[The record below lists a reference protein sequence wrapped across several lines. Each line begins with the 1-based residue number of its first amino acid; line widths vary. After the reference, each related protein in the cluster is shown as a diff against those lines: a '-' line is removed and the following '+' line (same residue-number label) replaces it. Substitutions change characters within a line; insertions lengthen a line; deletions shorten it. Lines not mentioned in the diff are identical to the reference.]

1 MDKNAIKK
9 FAVWARR
16 ELIARVSQRA
26 AYFDITE
33 NSTGDIHA
41 DSVLGRVMSSDEK
54 SQRQALIAKIQEKGY
69 QQVMEEVAFTWFN
82 RFIALRF
89 MEANGY
95 LPSRI
100 RLFTNLEN
108 RFKPQILEE
117 AVNLEFDWLEPKR
130 VYDYKTANDDD
141 GLFKYLIIAQ
151 CNAFSKLLPGMF
163 QKISDYTELLFPD
176 NLLREGSVIDRMI
189 DEIPEQ
195 DWQEQV
201 QILGWMY
208 QYYNAEPK
216 DKVFAD
222 LKQNIKISKENIPAA
237 TQLFT
242 PDWIVRYMVENSLGR
257 LWAEGH
263 GKPEDADWQYYLEE
277 AEQEPAV
284 QTKLAELRVQ
294 AASLKPEDIRVIDPC
309 QGSGHILAYMFDVL
323 MQIYSSY
330 GYSAREAVRMIL
342 EKNLWG
348 LDIDDRAS
356 QLAYFSVMM
365 KARHY
370 DKRFLSRKMED
381 GSPDVPQPHVYAIC
395 ESNRIDTHVVEFFT
409 GGRADLQQSINT
421 LLAELRDAKLYGSIV
436 NVTPVDFEALYNR
449 FDEIWDDAEYSMHH
463 DAIFKQLLPLVRVA
477 ETMAQKYHVVC
488 TNPPYMG
495 GGSMNDKLTVYVKNH
510 YPDSKADLFAV
521 FMEKCT
527 DYSCHDGYIA
537 MITMQSWMFLS
548 SFEKLRKKM
557 LLQTTVNMAHLGA
570 RAFDEISGEV
580 VQTTAFVNQKKN
592 INGYLSTYIRLTEPN
607 SENAKKESFLKKK
620 DRYVSIADNFSVIPG
635 SPIAYWASPAALA
648 LYNNEPLDNLAKPR
662 HGLATS
668 DNNRFLKLWFEVD
681 YYKTSL
687 KSKPDFSKKWYP
699 MNKGGSFRRWYGNLE
714 WLINYENDGKELKD
728 YAISIYKCSTRTIQN
743 TQFYFKQSLTWSALS
758 SGKFSVRWSS
768 SGALF
773 GSGGYSAFCDE
784 NIEKYILALLN
795 GKITSK
801 FISFVS
807 PTLNYEVGHIKTI
820 PVVVKAAS
828 KNEIDILVD
837 ECIDLSKTDWDSF
850 ETSWNFEEHP
860 FIRLSNGIW
869 DSTAIAATMAYYY
882 RELPEVSCPLE
893 LCWLLWQ
900 GECTERRKELK
911 ANEEELNRIFID
923 IYGLQDELSP
933 EVDDDDITVRKADK
947 QREIRS
953 FISYAVGCMFG
964 RYSLDKEGL
973 VFAGGDFDKT
983 YWRFRG
989 QAALDEKG
997 YLDHGGYAGVSKA
1010 SYHYPRLRD
1019 SEEWETATELRFA
1032 PDSDNIIPICD
1043 DEYFNDDIVGRFVEF
1058 VKCVYGSDTLEDNL
1072 RFIADAL
1079 GGKGTPRDV
1088 LRNYFLNDFYKDHCK
1103 TYQKRPIYWQF
1114 DSGKKNGFKCLIY
1127 MHRYQPDTLARI
1139 RTDYVHEQQSRYRTA
1154 IADVEAQMQNSATA
1168 ARVKLSKRLT
1178 KLKEQEEELSV
1189 FEEKIHHL
1197 SDQMISIDLDDGV
1210 KHNYDLFKDVLAK
1223 LK

>member
-69 QQVMEEVAFTWFN
+69 QQVMEEVAYTWFN

-222 LKQNIKISKENIPAA
+222 LKKNIKISKENIPAA

-263 GKPEDADWQYYLEE
+263 GKPEDTEWQYYLEE
-277 AEQEPAV
+277 AEQEPEV
-284 QTKLAELRVQ
+284 QTKLAELRTQ
-294 AASLKPEDIRVIDPC
+294 AAGLKPEDIRVIDPC

-395 ESNRIDTHVVEFFT
+395 ESNRIDAHAVEFFT

-421 LLAELRDAKLYGSIV
+421 LLAELRDAKLYGSIL
-436 NVTPVDFEALYNR
+436 NVTPVDFDALYNR
-449 FDEIWDDAEYSMHH
+449 FDEIWDDAVYSMHH
-463 DAIFKQLLPLVRVA
+463 DAIFNQLLPLVRVA
-477 ETMAQKYHVVC
+477 QTMAQKYHVVC

-495 GGSMNDKLTVYVKNH
+495 GSGMNNELNTYVKKH
-510 YPDSKADLFAV
+510 YPDSKLDLFAV
-521 FMEKCT
+521 FMEKCIDFT
-527 DYSCHDGYIA
+527 AHSYYTA

-548 SFEKLRKKM
+548 SFEKLRQKM
-557 LLQTTVNMAHLGA
+557 LLHTTINMAHLGA

-580 VQTTAFVNQKKN
+580 VQTVTFVIRQERLENYFSLYKRLVDQGTENGKREAFLTR
-592 INGYLSTYIRLTEPN
+592 NGEYITKPDKFLRIPN
-607 SENAKKESFLKKK
+607 LL
-620 DRYVSIADNFSVIPG
+620 
-635 SPIAYWASPAALA
+635 IAYWIS
-648 LYNNEPLDNLAKPR
+648 NETISCFDAPLLGKTFTTR
-662 HGLATS
+662 EGMATAN
-668 DNNRFLKLWFEVD
+668 NNRFLRFWHEVSYGKITFD
-681 YYKTSL
+681 C
-687 KSKPDFSKKWYP
+687 KSENDSMQKKVKWVPY
-699 MNKGGSFRRWYGNLE
+699 NKGGGSRDWYGNNE
-714 WLINYENDGKELKD
+714 YVVDWYNNGYEIKNNKDMATGRIRSHNYNGEYGFREG
-728 YAISIYKCSTRTIQN
+728 
-743 TQFYFKQSLTWSALS
+743 LTWSAIS
-758 SGKFSVRWSS
+758 SSDLSVRWCP
-768 SGALF
+768 SGFLF
-773 GSGGYSAFCDE
+773 DSKGAKGFSKDKKDLYC
-784 NIEKYILALLN
+784 ILGLLN
-795 GKITSK
+795 SRVAMQFLQ
-801 FISFVS
+801 FIS
-807 PTLNYEVGHIKTI
+807 PTLDFKVGDIIMLPNKI
-820 PVVVKAAS
+820 RESNIDCISNIVLMLI
-828 KNEIDILVD
+828 EI
-837 ECIDLSKTDWDSF
+837 SRADWDSF
-850 ETSWNFEEHP
+850 ETSWDFKTHP
-860 FIRLSNGIW
+860 FISFKSESIFDNGENI
-869 DSTAIAATMAYYY
+869 TVFYPIENAYDNWVLET
-882 RELPEVSCPLE
+882 EL
-893 LCWLLWQ
+893 
-900 GECTERRKELK
+900 RFAKLK
-911 ANEEELNRIFID
+911 QNEEELNRIFID
-923 IYGLQDELSP
+923 IYGLQDELTP
-933 EVDDDDITVRKADK
+933 EVADDDITVRIGKY
-947 QREIRS
+947 S
-953 FISYAVGCMFG
+953 F
-964 RYSLDKEGL
+964 
-973 VFAGGDFDKT
+973 
-983 YWRFRG
+983 
-989 QAALDEKG
+989 
-997 YLDHGGYAGVSKA
+997 
-1010 SYHYPRLRD
+1010 
-1019 SEEWETATELRFA
+1019 TA
-1032 PDSDNIIPICD
+1032 
-1043 DEYFNDDIVGRFVEF
+1043 
-1058 VKCVYGSDTLEDNL
+1058 
-1072 RFIADAL
+1072 
-1079 GGKGTPRDV
+1079 
-1088 LRNYFLNDFYKDHCK
+1088 
-1103 TYQKRPIYWQF
+1103 
-1114 DSGKKNGFKCLIY
+1114 
-1127 MHRYQPDTLARI
+1127 
-1139 RTDYVHEQQSRYRTA
+1139 
-1154 IADVEAQMQNSATA
+1154 
-1168 ARVKLSKRLT
+1168 
-1178 KLKEQEEELSV
+1178 
-1189 FEEKIHHL
+1189 
-1197 SDQMISIDLDDGV
+1197 
-1210 KHNYDLFKDVLAK
+1210 
-1223 LK
+1223 